1 MTEILLLSTDLS
13 SAARHLVPYAVKLS
27 ALMHAPLH
35 VVHVVPRI
43 DNYSTV
49 YMPGTSITKMESVLR
64 GKAQKTM
71 EAFCSVWF
79 DKIRRLHAAVLFGDI
94 AQELIRYIEKEAI
107 SLVVMGT
114 HARAGVKRLI
124 HGSVSDQV
132 TRGCRVPVLLFN
144 PYQPSPS
151 HHREDPYSRPS
162 QCPILS

>member
-1 MTEILLLSTDLS
+1 MTENLLLSTDLS
-13 SAARHLVPYAVKLS
+13 NAAQLLVPYAVRFS
-27 ALMHAPLH
+27 VLMHAPLH
-35 VVHVVPRI
+35 VMHVVPRI

-64 GKAQKTM
+64 RKAQKTM
-71 EAFCSVWF
+71 NAFSSVWF
-79 DKIRRLHAAVLFGDI
+79 DKIRGLHTAVLSGDI

-107 SLVVMGT
+107 SLVIMGT

-144 PYQPSPS
+144 PYLSSPS
-151 HHREDPYSRPS
+151 DHRADPCSRPS